1 MSMEGVVKILVVDD
15 ELDICEILKFNLE
28 NCGYEVDVATSGE
41 EALAM
46 SLASYDLF
54 LFDVMMDDMSGF
66 SLAANVRKQQCCK
79 SVPIIFITAK
89 TGENDLLTGF
99 NLGADDY
106 IYKPFRISE
115 VLARV
120 KAVLRRSGASTTNVR
135 KTDALSF
142 GLLELNPETKR
153 AYISGVD
160 AALTKKEFEVLLM
173 LLSRPDKVFSR
184 EEILARV
191 WPDDVNVLE
200 RSIDVNMARLRK
212 KLGCYANNIVSRSG
226 YGYCFVTETKE

>member
-1 MSMEGVVKILVVDD
+1 MARILVVDD

-28 NCGYEVDVATSGE
+28 NSGYDVDVALSGE
-41 EALAM
+41 EALSM
-46 SLASYDLF
+46 TLGEYDLF

-66 SLAANVRKQQCCK
+66 SLAAKVRKADECAE
-79 SVPIIFITAK
+79 VPIIFITAK
-89 TGENDLLTGF
+89 TSENDLLTGF

-106 IYKPFRISE
+106 ICKPFRISE

-120 KAVLRRSGASTTNVR
+120 KAVLRRNAR
-135 KTDALSF
+135 
-142 GLLELNPETKR
+142 LLPAPEVAGNIAFSELVLNSEAKR
-153 AYISGVD
+153 AYIAGVD
-160 AALTKKEFEVLLM
+160 IALTKKEFEVLQM
-173 LLSRPDKVFSR
+173 LLAKPDRVFSR
-184 EEILARV
+184 EEILSHV

-212 KLGCYANNIVSRSG
+212 KLGVYANNIVSRSG

>member
-1 MSMEGVVKILVVDD
+1 MIMDSKARILVVDD

-28 NCGYEVDVATSGE
+28 NCGYEVDIATSGE
-41 EALAM
+41 EALSM
-46 SLASYDLF
+46 QPGRYNLF

-66 SLAANVRKQQCCK
+66 SLAANIRKLQGCT
-79 SVPIIFITAK
+79 SIPIIFITAR

-106 IYKPFRISE
+106 ICKPFRVSE

-120 KAVLRRSGASTTNVR
+120 KVALRRSQGAAPHVSG
-135 KTDALSF
+135 AGILSF
-142 GLLELNPETKR
+142 GDLELNTETKR
-153 AYISGVD
+153 ASVSGVD
-160 AALTKKEFEVLLM
+160 VALTKKEFEVLHM
-173 LLSRPDKVFSR
+173 LLGKPGKVFSR
-184 EEILARV
+184 EEILTRV

-200 RSIDVNMARLRK
+200 RSIDVNMTRLRK
-212 KLGCYANNIVSRSG
+212 KLGIYAGNVVSRSG